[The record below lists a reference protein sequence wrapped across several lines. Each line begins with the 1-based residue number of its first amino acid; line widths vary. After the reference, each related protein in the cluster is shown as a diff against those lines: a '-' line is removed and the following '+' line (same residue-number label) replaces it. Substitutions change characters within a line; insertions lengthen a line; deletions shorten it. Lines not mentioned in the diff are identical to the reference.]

1 MKHSISTQTDTLG
14 KPTKLVVQECKQGT
28 IPLYKQQVLN
38 ITKTKLRLKIF
49 YDLWPRPSTLILDL
63 LSKFI
68 LYADCSLKYCPGAII
83 YTCLCLYLFITGTW
97 TIYNVRDV

>member
-1 MKHSISTQTDTLG
+1 MIYG
-14 KPTKLVVQECKQGT
+14 QG
-28 IPLYKQQVLN
+28 PVG
-38 ITKTKLRLKIF
+38 
-49 YDLWPRPSTLILDL
+49 PTLILEM
-63 LSKFI
+63 LSKLI